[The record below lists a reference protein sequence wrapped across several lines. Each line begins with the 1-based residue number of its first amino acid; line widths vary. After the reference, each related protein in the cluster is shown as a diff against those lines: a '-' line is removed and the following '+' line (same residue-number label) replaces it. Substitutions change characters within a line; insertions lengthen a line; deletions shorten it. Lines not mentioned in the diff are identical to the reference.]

1 MTKNNLIAAA
11 AGLAFATLSFSA
23 NAQTLLSGEDSLRQK
38 QAEQFQAMFDKPEN
52 LDLMFAYA
60 LTSIQLKDYEAAIST
75 LDRMLIFNPAL
86 VRVRLE
92 LAASYFRIGSY
103 PIARH
108 YFTQVI
114 DNPDA
119 GDTLKARANEFL
131 DVIDQRTRENY
142 ITGVIAANAIFT
154 TNANNGP
161 STRDIIFQGVD
172 SRLTG
177 EDVTSQTDVGAS
189 IATQITHVYDFG
201 GVTEDSWRTNVALYS
216 QRYSSTEDGA
226 ADVIVLR
233 TGPKLSVDED
243 RYGVKIR
250 PFLEFDHVR
259 SSNDA
264 LFTTL
269 GGGFE
274 IQNTIDAKLTLS
286 GEMRL
291 GYRDYHSN
299 NNLDGFTLRGVGSA
313 RYFFDD
319 DVSFRFRA
327 LMEYDGAES
336 RSERSYEIGAEGA
349 VIYRYSS
356 GLAFATRRWV
366 ASGTARAIY
375 RQFDEPGTGNGDP
388 TKRRR
393 DVDLRFG
400 LSNTAYVGDGWSL
413 LTKADYFLRDS
424 NVKNFDVEG
433 LTVSIGA
440 QFNF

>member
-11 AGLAFATLSFSA
+11 TGLAIAALSFSA
-23 NAQTLLSGEDSLRQK
+23 SAQSLLTGEAELREK
-38 QAEQFQAMFDKPEN
+38 QAQQFQEMFDQPED
-52 LDLMFAYA
+52 LELMFAYA
-60 LTSIQLKDYEAAIST
+60 LTSIQLKDFEAAIST

-108 YFTQVI
+108 YFAQVI

-119 GDTLKARANEFL
+119 DDALKARANEFL

-142 ITGVIAANAIFT
+142 FTGVIAANTIFT

-177 EDVTSQTDVGAS
+177 ANVTSQTDVGAS
-189 IATQITHVYDFG
+189 LAAQITHVYDLG

-216 QRYSSTEDGA
+216 QRFSSTIAGA
-226 ADVIVLR
+226 ADVLVLR
-233 TGPKLSVDED
+233 TGPQLSIDED
-243 RYGVKIR
+243 RYGVKMR
-250 PFLEFDHVR
+250 PFVEFDHVR

-274 IQNTIDAKLTLS
+274 IQNTVDAKLTLS
-286 GEMRL
+286 GELRL
-291 GYRDYHSN
+291 GYRDYHSDN
-299 NNLDGFTLRGVGSA
+299 DLDGFTLRGVGTA
-313 RYFFDD
+313 RYLYNDD
-319 DVSFRFRA
+319 ITFRVRA
-327 LMEYDGAES
+327 LMEFDGAED
-336 RSERSYEIGAEGA
+336 RTDRSYEIGAEGA
-349 VIYRYSS
+349 IMYRYSS
-356 GLAFATRRWV
+356 GLDFATRRWV
-366 ASGTARAIY
+366 AAGTARTMY
-375 RQFDEPGTGNGDP
+375 RRFDAPGTGQADLNR
-388 TKRRR
+388 TRE
-393 DVDLRFG
+393 DVDLRLG
-400 LSNTAYVGDGWSL
+400 LSNTAYIGDGWSL

-424 NVKNFDVEG
+424 NVKNFDIDSF
-433 LTVSIGA
+433 TVSIGA

>member
-1 MTKNNLIAAA
+1 MTKKNIIAALS
-11 AGLAFATLSFSA
+11 GLAMAMAPMTGG
-23 NAQTLLSGEDSLRQK
+23 AQSLLASEAELRQK
-38 QAEQFQAMFDKPEN
+38 QAAQFQAMFDKPED

-60 LTSIQLKDYEAAIST
+60 LTSIQLKDFEAAIST

-114 DNPDA
+114 ENPAADE
-119 GDTLKARANEFL
+119 TLKARANEFL

-142 ITGVIAANAIFT
+142 VTGVIAANAIFT

-161 STRDIIFQGVD
+161 SSRDIIFRDQI
-172 SRLTG
+172 RTLTDD
-177 EDVTSQTDVGAS
+177 DVTSQTDFGAS
-189 IATQITHVYDFG
+189 IAAQVTHVYDLG

-216 QRYSSTEDGA
+216 QRFSRTEDGA
-226 ADVIVLR
+226 ADVVVLR
-233 TGPKLSVDED
+233 TGPQLSVDED

-250 PFLEFDHVR
+250 PFVEFDHVR

-274 IQNTIDAKLTLS
+274 IQNTVDAKLTLT
-286 GEMRL
+286 GELRL
-291 GYRDYHSN
+291 GYRDYHSDN
-299 NNLDGFTLRGVGSA
+299 DLDGLSLRAVGTA

-319 DVSFRFRA
+319 DLSFRVRA
-327 LMEYDGAES
+327 LMEYDGAED
-336 RSERSYEIGAEGA
+336 RTDRSYEVGAEGA
-349 VIYRYSS
+349 IKYRYHS
-356 GLAFATRRWV
+356 GLDFATRRWV
-366 ASGTARAIY
+366 ATGTVRSIY
-375 RQFDEPGTGNGDP
+375 RRFDEPGTGQSAL
-388 TKRRR
+388 TKTRE
-393 DVDLRFG
+393 DIDLRLG
-400 LSNTAYVGDGWSL
+400 LSNTAYIGDGWSL

-424 NVKNFDVEG
+424 NIRNFDIDSFTLSV
-433 LTVSIGA
+433 GA